1 MDEQSHR
8 KVFPSHRFLLTKP
21 NRTFGLSSFSTW
33 MCCMSC
39 CVKKGI
45 DYLDQKT
52 TRCQFLC
59 ILSFLIKESSVAD
72 RAKLL
77 LITIKS
83 ARRAQTSYNSKHSL
97 LVFHFK
103 SRKITN
109 IEFNT
114 VIKKTSLS
122 VDDQPHHK
130 VFPSHRFLLA
140 KPNRT
145 FGLSSFSTWMCCM
158 SWCVKKGLITWIRKR
173 LGVSLFAAFLF

>member
-1 MDEQSHR
+1 MATDGHPDMMR
-8 KVFPSHRFLLTKP
+8 LKCWFR
-21 NRTFGLSSFSTW
+21 
-33 MCCMSC
+33 
-39 CVKKGI
+39 
-45 DYLDQKT
+45 LDQKT
-52 TRCQFLC
+52 TRCQSLC
-59 ILSFLIKESSVAD
+59 RLSLLIRERRVAD
-72 RAKLL
+72 RVKPKL
-77 LITIKS
+77 IMIKPT
-83 ARRAQTSYNSKHSL
+83 RRAQTSYNSKHSL

-158 SWCVKKGLITWIRKR
+158 SWCVKKELITWIRKR
-173 LGVSLFAAFLF
+173 SGVSLFAAFLFW